1 MSNSEKS
8 KTSAQSQESGDKQ
21 EYVKQYEGY
30 KHDENDDMGYYFFPG
45 RGKGK
50 VQVVQCENVI
60 KAELQVCNSLG
71 HELVHA
77 FDKCRAKIDEK
88 NIDHLACTEVRAANL
103 MHCNLLSAWGHGQIT
118 PFDYHNKHQAC
129 VRTKAIKSIRTVR
142 DIGEQAAIAAV
153 DKVFTR
159 CYNDLEP
166 FGRRIKLGAQES
178 AQALR
183 DGIFY
188 GYLPLPDEDGPGK
201 NMTE

>member
-1 MSNSEKS
+1 MCAQVPVNLDRHVQCEKCED
-8 KTSAQSQESGDKQ
+8 QVSGG
-21 EYVKQYEGY
+21 YE
-30 KHDENDDMGYYFFPG
+30 FSTC
-45 RGKGK
+45 
-50 VQVVQCENVI
+50 QVVQCENVI